1 MRSMVEG
8 ALGQDP
14 SPKRTLRRLR
24 RHLPREVAGEDQPN
38 AIALPQGEGEKQP
51 TLLAWVG

>member
-1 MRSMVEG
+1 MRSMVEW
-8 ALGQDP
+8 ALGLDP
-14 SPKRTLRRLR
+14 SPKRPLRRLR

-51 TLLAWVG
+51 TLWAWVG